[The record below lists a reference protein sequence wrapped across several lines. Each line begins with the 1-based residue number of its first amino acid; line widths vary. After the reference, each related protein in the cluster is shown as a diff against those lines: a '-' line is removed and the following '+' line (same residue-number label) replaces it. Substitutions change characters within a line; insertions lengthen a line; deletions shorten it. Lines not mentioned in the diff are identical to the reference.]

1 MGSDENTISPTRTL
15 LLAAWAIFREYWILL
30 IPLFISFRFLC
41 KRYISPLRDYPG
53 PFLASCSRIWKLRST
68 ASERTHLDHIA
79 LHRKYGPIVRIAP
92 NELSFASP
100 MVARNVLSAGK
111 RFYKTDFYSVFPPPE
126 NPDIFTEV
134 REDVHAMKKK
144 VANVPYSM
152 AAMRQL
158 SPFIDDTI
166 DFLVSRLD
174 QFCPDTA
181 IPGFQQAGLP
191 GRNTIVNL
199 GDWLHFFAFDVLG
212 EVAFGRSF
220 GFMAAGVDKE
230 DAIKTID
237 NSQKY
242 NGIVGQIPE
251 VDILLRR
258 NPLWRWIPAF
268 NPENALITRIAREEV
283 AKRRPFEVERDGK
296 GASSDGREDLL
307 SSLIKGHLKDK
318 TKFHEGDI
326 FAVSHGAIF
335 AGSDSTASTMQ
346 SFFYQVLSSPR
357 VYMKLIHEIEAA
369 TRDGTIAPQGNVQ
382 WTEAQNL
389 PYFQACLKEAMRL
402 RPAVGVN
409 IQRYVPPEGIEV
421 EGRHLPGGTRLSLN
435 GWVLHRDKET
445 FGEDADFYRPERWL
459 DDPENAKV
467 MERYMFQFGGGAHVC
482 IGRNLALLEINK
494 VIPRLLRDFEFELAY
509 PGRELKAKATFFVVQ
524 EGLEVYISRKHLPE
538 QQQVSEK
545 LSEKEDITA
554 E

>member
-1 MGSDENTISPTRTL
+1 MNTDENTISPTRIL
-15 LLAAWAIFREYWILL
+15 LLSAWAIFKEQWYLL
-30 IPLFISFRFLC
+30 IPLLFITRLLY
-41 KRYISPLRDYPG
+41 KRYASPLREYPG
-53 PFLASCSRIWKLRST
+53 PFLASCSRLWKILST

-92 NELSFASP
+92 DELSFSSP
-100 MVARNVLSAGK
+100 TVARNVLSAGK

-126 NPDIFTEV
+126 NPDIFTEI
-134 REDVHAMKKK
+134 REDVHALKKK

-152 AAMRQL
+152 AAMKQL
-158 SPFIDDTI
+158 SPFIDETI

-191 GRNTIVNL
+191 GRNPIVNL

-212 EVAFGRSF
+212 EVAFSRSF
-220 GFMAAGVDKE
+220 GFLAAGVDKE
-230 DAIKTID
+230 NAIKTID

-251 VDILLRR
+251 IDCLLRR

-268 NPENALITRIAREEV
+268 DPGNALITRIAREEMQ
-283 AKRRPFEVERDGK
+283 KRRPFDKERDGK
-296 GASSDGREDLL
+296 GAGGDGREDLL
-307 SSLIKGHLKDK
+307 SSLIRGHLKDK
-318 TKFHEGDI
+318 EKFHEGDI
-326 FAVSHGAIF
+326 FAVAHGAIF

-346 SFFYQVLSSPR
+346 SFFWHALSAPK
-357 VYMKLIHEIEAA
+357 VYAKLIDEIETAV
-369 TRDGTIAPQGNVQ
+369 RDGTISSQGNIQ

-389 PYFQACLKEAMRL
+389 PYFQACLKESMRM

-409 IQRYVPPEGIEV
+409 ISRYVPPEGIEI
-421 EGRHLPGGTRLSLN
+421 EGRHIPGGTRLALN
-435 GWVLHRDKET
+435 GWVLHRDKAT
-445 FGEDADFYRPERWL
+445 FGEDADYYRPERWL
-459 DDPENAKV
+459 EDPENAKV
-467 MERYMFQFGGGAHVC
+467 MERYMFQFGGGSHVC

-524 EGLEVYISRKHLPE
+524 EGLEVYISRK
-538 QQQVSEK
+538 K
-545 LSEKEDITA
+545 TEKEA
-554 E
+554 QQ

>member
-1 MGSDENTISPTRTL
+1 MTDENTISPTRVVL
-15 LLAAWAIFREYWILL
+15 LTAWEIFKEQWYLL
-30 IPLFISFRFLC
+30 IPLFLIARILYI
-41 KRYISPLRDYPG
+41 RYASPLREYPG
-53 PFLASCSRIWKLRST
+53 PFLASFSRLWKIAST
-68 ASERTHLDHIA
+68 VSERTHLHHIE
-79 LHRKYGPIVRIAP
+79 LHKKYGPIVRISP
-92 NELSFASP
+92 NELSFSSP
-100 MVARNVLSAGK
+100 TVARNVLSAGK

-126 NPDIFTEV
+126 NPDIFTEI

-152 AAMRQL
+152 AAMKQL

-191 GRNTIVNL
+191 GRNPIVNL

-220 GFMAAGVDKE
+220 GFLAAGVDKE
-230 DAIKTID
+230 NAIKTID

-251 VDILLRR
+251 IDCLLRR

-268 NPENALITRIAREEV
+268 NPENALITRIAREEMR
-283 AKRRPFEVERDGK
+283 KRRPFEVDRDGK
-296 GASSDGREDLL
+296 GAGSDGREDLL
-307 SSLIKGHLKDK
+307 SSLIKGHLKDPV
-318 TKFHEGDI
+318 KFHEGDI
-326 FAVSHGAIF
+326 FAVAHGAIF

-346 SFFYQVLSSPR
+346 SFFWHALSIPR
-357 VYMKLIHEIEAA
+357 VYSRLVEEVETAVREGKIHS
-369 TRDGTIAPQGNVQ
+369 QGNVQ
-382 WTEAQNL
+382 WTDAQNL
-389 PYFQACLKEAMRL
+389 SYFQACLKESMRM

-409 IQRYVPPEGIEV
+409 IARYVPPEGIEI
-421 EGRHLPGGTRLSLN
+421 EGRHIPGGTRLALN
-435 GWVLHRDKET
+435 GWVLHRDKAT
-445 FGEDADFYRPERWL
+445 FGEDADVYRPERWL
-459 DDPENAKV
+459 EDPEEAKV

-509 PGRELKAKATFFVVQ
+509 AGRELKAKATFFVVQ
-524 EGLEVYISRKHLPE
+524 EGLEVYISRK
-538 QQQVSEK
+538 K
-545 LSEKEDITA
+545 TEKEA
-554 E
+554 QQ

>member
-1 MGSDENTISPTRTL
+1 MNSDEVTISPTRTL
-15 LLAAWAIFREYWILL
+15 LLSAWGIFKEQWYLL
-30 IPLFISFRFLC
+30 IPLLLVVRIFY
-41 KRYISPLRDYPG
+41 KRYASPLREYPG
-53 PFLASCSRIWKLRST
+53 PFLASFSRFWKVIST
-68 ASERTHLDHIA
+68 AKEKTHLEHIA
-79 LHRKYGPIVRIAP
+79 LHRKYGPVVRIAP
-92 NELSFASP
+92 NELSFSSP
-100 MVARNVLSAGK
+100 AVARNILSAGK

-126 NPDIFTEV
+126 NPDIFTEI

-166 DFLVSRLD
+166 DYLVSRLD

-191 GRNTIVNL
+191 GRKPIVNL

-220 GFMAAGVDKE
+220 GFLAAGVDKE

-251 VDILLRR
+251 VDCLLRR
-258 NPLWRWIPAF
+258 NPLWKLVPAF
-268 NPENALITRIAREEV
+268 NPENALITRIAREEMQ
-283 AKRRPFEVERDGK
+283 KRRPFEAERDGK
-296 GASSDGREDLL
+296 GAGGDGREDLL
-307 SSLIKGHLKDK
+307 SSLIRGHLKDK
-318 TKFHEGDI
+318 EKFHEGDI
-326 FAVSHGAIF
+326 FAVAHGAIF

-346 SFFYQVLSSPR
+346 SFFWHALSAPR
-357 VYMKLIHEIEAA
+357 VITRLIDEIETAVREGKISA
-369 TRDGTIAPQGNVQ
+369 QGNVQ

-389 PYFQACLKEAMRL
+389 TYFQACLKESMRM

-409 IQRYVPPEGIEV
+409 ITRYVPPEGIDV
-421 EGRHLPGGTRLSLN
+421 EGRHIPGGTRLALN
-435 GWVLHRDKET
+435 GWVLHRDKAT

-459 DDPENAKV
+459 EDPENAKV
-467 MERYMFQFGGGAHVC
+467 MERYMFQFGGGSHVC

-494 VIPRLLRDFEFELAY
+494 VVPRLLRDFEFELAY
-509 PGRELKAKATFFVVQ
+509 PGRELKAKSTFFVVQ
-524 EGLEVYISRKHLPE
+524 EGLEVFISRKTRAEPT
-538 QQQVSEK
+538 
-545 LSEKEDITA
+545 EKEPEKATLIETS
-554 E
+554 

>member
-1 MGSDENTISPTRTL
+1 MNSDETTISPTRTL
-15 LLAAWAIFREYWILL
+15 LLSAWAIFKEQWYLL
-30 IPLFISFRFLC
+30 IPLLFVTRLLY
-41 KRYISPLRDYPG
+41 KRYASPLREYPG
-53 PFLASCSRIWKLRST
+53 PFLASCSRLWKVIST
-68 ASERTHLDHIA
+68 ASERTHLDHIE

-92 NELSFASP
+92 NELSFSSP
-100 MVARNVLSAGK
+100 AVARNVLSAGK

-126 NPDIFTEV
+126 NPDIFTEI
-134 REDVHAMKKK
+134 REDVHALKKK

-152 AAMRQL
+152 AAMKQL
-158 SPFIDDTI
+158 SPFIDETI

-191 GRNTIVNL
+191 GRNPIVNL
-199 GDWLHFFAFDVLG
+199 GDWLHYFAFDVLG
-212 EVAFGRSF
+212 EVAFSRSF
-220 GFMAAGVDKE
+220 GFLAAGVDKE

-251 VDILLRR
+251 IDCLLRR
-258 NPLWRWIPAF
+258 NPLWKLIPAF
-268 NPENALITRIAREEV
+268 DPGNALITRIAKEEV
-283 AKRRPFEVERDGK
+283 QKRRPFDKERDGK
-296 GASSDGREDLL
+296 GAGSDGREDLL
-307 SSLIKGHLKDK
+307 SSLIRGHLKDK
-318 TKFHEGDI
+318 EKFHEGDI

-346 SFFYQVLSSPR
+346 SFFWHALSAPK
-357 VYMKLIHEIEAA
+357 VYRKLIDEIETAV
-369 TRDGTIAPQGNVQ
+369 RDGTIPSQGNIQ

-389 PYFQACLKEAMRL
+389 HYFQACLKESMRL

-409 IQRYVPPEGIEV
+409 ISRYVPPEGIEV
-421 EGRHLPGGTRLSLN
+421 EGRHLPGGTRLALN
-435 GWVLHRDKET
+435 GWVLHRDKAT
-445 FGEDADFYRPERWL
+445 FGEDADYYRPERWL
-459 DDPENAKV
+459 EDPENAKV
-467 MERYMFQFGGGAHVC
+467 MERYMFQFGGGSHVC

-524 EGLEVYISRKHLPE
+524 EGLEVYISRK
-538 QQQVSEK
+538 K
-545 LSEKEDITA
+545 TEKEA
-554 E
+554 QQ

>member
-1 MGSDENTISPTRTL
+1 MITDENTISPTRTVL
-15 LLAAWAIFREYWILL
+15 VSAWTIFKEQWYLL
-30 IPLFISFRFLC
+30 IPLLLVVRFFY
-41 KRYISPLRDYPG
+41 KRYASPLREYPG
-53 PFLASCSRIWKLRST
+53 PFLASISRLWKVYST
-68 ASERTHLDHIA
+68 ATEHTHVDHME

-92 NELSFASP
+92 DELSFSSP
-100 MVARNVLSAGK
+100 SVARNILSAGK

-126 NPDIFTEV
+126 HPDIFTEI

-166 DFLVSRLD
+166 DLLVSRLD

-181 IPGFQQAGLP
+181 IPGFQQQGLP
-191 GRNTIVNL
+191 GRNPIVNL
-199 GDWLHFFAFDVLG
+199 GDWLHYFAFDVLG

-220 GFMAAGVDKE
+220 GFLAAGFDKE
-230 DAIKTID
+230 NAIRTID
-237 NSQKY
+237 SSQKY

-251 VDILLRR
+251 IDCLLRR
-258 NPLWRWIPAF
+258 NPLWKMIPAL
-268 NPENALITRIAREEV
+268 NPENALVTRIAREEMK
-283 AKRRPFEVERDGK
+283 KRRPFEVERDGK

-326 FAVSHGAIF
+326 FAVAHGAIF

-346 SFFYQVLSSPR
+346 SFFWSALSVPR
-357 VYMKLIHEIEAA
+357 V
-369 TRDGTIAPQGNVQ
+369 IAQLVDEVDMAVREGRIPAQGNIQ

-389 PYFQACLKEAMRL
+389 PYFQACLKESMRM

-409 IQRYVPPEGIEV
+409 IARYVPPEGIDV
-421 EGRHLPGGTRLSLN
+421 EGRHLPGGTRLALN
-435 GWVLHRDKET
+435 GWVLHRDKAT

-459 DDPENAKV
+459 EDPENAKV

-494 VIPRLLRDFEFELAY
+494 VIPRLLRDFNFELAY
-509 PGRELKAKATFFVVQ
+509 PGRPLKAKATFFVVQ
-524 EGLEVYISRKHLPE
+524 EGLEVFISRKKTEKDPSAPLP
-538 QQQVSEK
+538 QQQQQQASV
-545 LSEKEDITA
+545 
-554 E
+554 

>member
-1 MGSDENTISPTRTL
+1 MSTDEVTISPTRTIL
-15 LLAAWAIFREYWILL
+15 LGAWEIFKEQWPLL
-30 IPLFISFRFLC
+30 IPLFIVLRILYR
-41 KRYISPLRDYPG
+41 RYASPLREYPG
-53 PFLASCSRIWKLRST
+53 PFLASFSRLWKVMST
-68 ASERTHLDHIA
+68 ISERTHLDHIE
-79 LHRKYGPIVRIAP
+79 LHRKYGPIVRISP
-92 NELSFASP
+92 NELSFSSP
-100 MVARNVLSAGK
+100 SVARHVLSAGK

-126 NPDIFTEV
+126 NPDIFTEI

-191 GRNTIVNL
+191 GRNTVVNL

-220 GFMAAGVDKE
+220 GFLAAGVDKE
-230 DAIKTID
+230 NAIKTID

-251 VDILLRR
+251 IDCLLRR
-258 NPLWRWIPAF
+258 NPLWRWIPALDP
-268 NPENALITRIAREEV
+268 NNAVITRIAREEME
-283 AKRRPFEVERDGK
+283 KRRPFEIERDGK
-296 GASSDGREDLL
+296 VASGDGREDLL

-326 FAVSHGAIF
+326 FAVAHGAIF

-346 SFFYQVLSSPR
+346 SFFWHVLSAPKVLAR
-357 VYMKLIHEIEAA
+357 LVEEIDTAA
-369 TRDGTIAPQGNVQ
+369 RDGTISAQGNIQ

-389 PYFQACLKEAMRL
+389 PYFQACLKEAMRM

-409 IQRYVPPEGIEV
+409 IARYVPPEGIEI
-421 EGRHLPGGTRLSLN
+421 EGRHIPGGTRLALN
-435 GWVLHRDKET
+435 GWVLHRDKAT
-445 FGEDADFYRPERWL
+445 FGQDADYYRPERWL
-459 DDPENAKV
+459 EDPENAKV

-494 VIPRLLRDFEFELAY
+494 VIPRLLRDFEFELVY

-524 EGLEVYISRKHLPE
+524 EGLEVYISRK
-538 QQQVSEK
+538 K
-545 LSEKEDITA
+545 SEKEA
-554 E
+554 QQ

>member
-1 MGSDENTISPTRTL
+1 MSSDEVTISPTRIIFHG
-15 LLAAWAIFREYWILL
+15 AWEIFKEQWPLL
-30 IPLFISFRFLC
+30 IPLFIVLRILYR
-41 KRYISPLRDYPG
+41 RYASPLREYPG
-53 PFLASCSRIWKLRST
+53 PFLASFSRIWKVMST
-68 ASERTHLDHIA
+68 VSEQTHLHHIE
-79 LHRKYGPIVRIAP
+79 LHRKYGPIVRISP
-92 NELSFASP
+92 NELSFSSP
-100 MVARNVLSAGK
+100 SVARHVLSAGK

-126 NPDIFTEV
+126 NPDIFTEI

-181 IPGFQQAGLP
+181 IPGFQHAGLP
-191 GRNTIVNL
+191 GRNTVVNL

-220 GFMAAGVDKE
+220 GFLAAGVDKE
-230 DAIKTID
+230 NAIKTID

-242 NGIVGQIPE
+242 NGIIGQVPE
-251 VDILLRR
+251 FDCLLRR
-258 NPLWRWIPAF
+258 NPLWRWIPALDP
-268 NPENALITRIAREEV
+268 NNAVITRIAREEMK
-283 AKRRPFEVERDGK
+283 KRRPFEIERDGK
-296 GASSDGREDLL
+296 VASGDGREDLL

-326 FAVSHGAIF
+326 FAVAHGAIF

-346 SFFYQVLSSPR
+346 SFFWHVLSAPK
-357 VYMKLIHEIEAA
+357 VLAKLVEEVDAA
-369 TRDGTIAPQGNVQ
+369 ARDGTISAQGNIQ

-389 PYFQACLKEAMRL
+389 PYFQACLKEAMRM

-409 IQRYVPPEGIEV
+409 IARYVPPEGIEI
-421 EGRHLPGGTRLSLN
+421 EGRHIPGGTRLALN
-435 GWVLHRDKET
+435 GWVLHRDKAT
-445 FGEDADFYRPERWL
+445 FGQDADSYRPERWL
-459 DDPENAKV
+459 EDPENAKV

-494 VIPRLLRDFEFELAY
+494 VIPRLLRDFEFELVY

-524 EGLEVYISRKHLPE
+524 EGLEVYISRKK
-538 QQQVSEK
+538 SEK
-545 LSEKEDITA
+545 DA
-554 E
+554 QQ

>member
-1 MGSDENTISPTRTL
+1 MTTDENTVSPTR
-15 LLAAWAIFREYWILL
+15 IFLHTTWDLFKEYWALI
-30 IPLFISFRFLC
+30 IPLFIVLRLLYR
-41 KRYISPLRDYPG
+41 RYASPLRQYPG
-53 PFLASCSRIWKLRST
+53 PFLASCTRLWKVYST
-68 ASERTHLDHIA
+68 ASEHTHLDHIE
-79 LHRKYGPIVRIAP
+79 LHRKYGPVVRIAP
-92 NELSFASP
+92 NELSFSSP
-100 MVARNVLSAGK
+100 AVARNVLSAGK

-126 NPDIFTEV
+126 NPDIFTEI

-166 DFLVSRLD
+166 DLLASRLD

-191 GRNTIVNL
+191 GRNQIVNL

-212 EVAFGRSF
+212 EVAFGKSF
-220 GFMAAGVDKE
+220 GFLAAGVDKE

-242 NGIVGQIPE
+242 NGIVGHIPE
-251 VDILLRR
+251 LDCLLRR

-268 NPENALITRIAREEV
+268 DPNNALVTRIAREEMK
-283 AKRRPFEVERDGK
+283 KRAPFEADRDGK
-296 GASSDGREDLL
+296 GASGDGREDLL
-307 SSLIKGHLKDK
+307 SSLIKGHLKDPV
-318 TKFHEGDI
+318 KFHEGDI
-326 FAVSHGAIF
+326 FAVAHGAIF

-346 SFFYQVLSSPR
+346 SFFWQVLSIPR
-357 VYMKLIHEIEAA
+357 VINRLVKEIDTAA
-369 TRDGTIAPQGNVQ
+369 QDGTISAQGNVQ

-389 PYFQACLKEAMRL
+389 PYFQACLKEAMRC

-409 IQRYVPPEGIEV
+409 ISRYAPAEGIEI
-421 EGRHLPGGTRLSLN
+421 EGRHLPGGTRLALN
-435 GWVLHRDKET
+435 GWVLHRDKAT
-445 FGEDADFYRPERWL
+445 FGQDADFFRPERWL
-459 DDPENAKV
+459 EDPEEAKV

-509 PGRELKAKATFFVVQ
+509 PGRPLKAKATFFVVQ
-524 EGLEVYISRKHLPE
+524 EGLEVYISRK
-538 QQQVSEK
+538 K
-545 LSEKEDITA
+545 SEKEA
-554 E
+554 Q

>member
-1 MGSDENTISPTRTL
+1 MSDENTISPTRVVL
-15 LLAAWAIFREYWILL
+15 LTAWEIFKEQWYLL
-30 IPLFISFRFLC
+30 IPLFLIARILYI
-41 KRYISPLRDYPG
+41 RYASPLREYPG
-53 PFLASCSRIWKLRST
+53 PFLASFSRLWKIAST
-68 ASERTHLDHIA
+68 VSERTHLHHIE
-79 LHRKYGPIVRIAP
+79 LHKKYGPIVRISP
-92 NELSFASP
+92 NELSFSSP
-100 MVARNVLSAGK
+100 TVARNVLSAGK

-126 NPDIFTEV
+126 NPDIFTEI

-152 AAMRQL
+152 AAMKQL

-191 GRNTIVNL
+191 GRNPIVNL

-220 GFMAAGVDKE
+220 GFLAAGVDKE
-230 DAIKTID
+230 NAIKTID

-251 VDILLRR
+251 IDCLLRR

-268 NPENALITRIAREEV
+268 NPENALITRIAREEMR
-283 AKRRPFEVERDGK
+283 KRRPFEVDRDGK
-296 GASSDGREDLL
+296 GAGSDGREDLL
-307 SSLIKGHLKDK
+307 SSLIKGHLKDPV
-318 TKFHEGDI
+318 KFHEGDI
-326 FAVSHGAIF
+326 FAVAHGAIF

-346 SFFYQVLSSPR
+346 SFFWHALSIPR
-357 VYMKLIHEIEAA
+357 VYSRLVEEVETAVREGKIHS
-369 TRDGTIAPQGNVQ
+369 QGNVQ
-382 WTEAQNL
+382 WTDAQNL
-389 PYFQACLKEAMRL
+389 SYFQACLKESMRM

-409 IQRYVPPEGIEV
+409 IARYVPPEGIEI
-421 EGRHLPGGTRLSLN
+421 EGRHIPGGTRLALN
-435 GWVLHRDKET
+435 GWVLHRDKAT
-445 FGEDADFYRPERWL
+445 FGEDADVYRPERWL
-459 DDPENAKV
+459 EDPEEAKV

-509 PGRELKAKATFFVVQ
+509 PGRELRAKATFFVVQ
-524 EGLEVYISRKHLPE
+524 EGLEVYISRK
-538 QQQVSEK
+538 K
-545 LSEKEDITA
+545 TEKEA
-554 E
+554 QQ

>member
-1 MGSDENTISPTRTL
+1 MNSEETTISPTRTL
-15 LLAAWAIFREYWILL
+15 LLSAWAIFKEQWYLL
-30 IPLFISFRFLC
+30 IPLLFVTRLLY
-41 KRYISPLRDYPG
+41 KRYASPLREYPG
-53 PFLASCSRIWKLRST
+53 PFLASCSRLWKVIST
-68 ASERTHLDHIA
+68 ASERTHLDHIE

-92 NELSFASP
+92 NELSFSSP
-100 MVARNVLSAGK
+100 AVARNVLSAGK

-126 NPDIFTEV
+126 NPDIFTEI
-134 REDVHAMKKK
+134 REDVHALKKK

-152 AAMRQL
+152 AAMKQL
-158 SPFIDDTI
+158 SPFIDETI

-191 GRNTIVNL
+191 GRNPIVNL
-199 GDWLHFFAFDVLG
+199 GDWLHYFAFDVLG
-212 EVAFGRSF
+212 EVAFSRSF
-220 GFMAAGVDKE
+220 GFLAAGVDKE

-251 VDILLRR
+251 IDCLLRR
-258 NPLWRWIPAF
+258 NPLWKLIPAF
-268 NPENALITRIAREEV
+268 DPGNALITRIAKEEV
-283 AKRRPFEVERDGK
+283 QKRRPFDKERDGK
-296 GASSDGREDLL
+296 GASGDGREDLL
-307 SSLIKGHLKDK
+307 SSLIRGHLKDPE
-318 TKFHEGDI
+318 KFHEGDI

-346 SFFYQVLSSPR
+346 SFFWHALSAPK
-357 VYMKLIHEIEAA
+357 VYAKLIDEIETAV
-369 TRDGTIAPQGNVQ
+369 RDGTIPSQGNIQ

-389 PYFQACLKEAMRL
+389 HYFQACLKESMRL

-409 IQRYVPPEGIEV
+409 ISRYVPPEGIEV
-421 EGRHLPGGTRLSLN
+421 EGRHLPGGTRLALN
-435 GWVLHRDKET
+435 GWVLHRDKAT
-445 FGEDADFYRPERWL
+445 FGEDADYYRPERWL
-459 DDPENAKV
+459 EDPENAKV
-467 MERYMFQFGGGAHVC
+467 MERYMFQFGGGSHVC

-524 EGLEVYISRKHLPE
+524 EGLEVYISRK
-538 QQQVSEK
+538 K
-545 LSEKEDITA
+545 TEKEVQQ
-554 E
+554 